1 MKRLLFIATAF
12 VAFSLTSCLSDDDP
26 VQYYLELGTLSGE
39 TAKNFVINTDF
50 GNVLKPQGAVPGLS
64 EFVDGKRVQVQ
75 YSVISK
81 VASTNEYTV
90 EVAFLQDLFQKNLL
104 FVDDISRDTLKNDP
118 VRIMGAWMGKD
129 FLNIEFRFQGS
140 GNKNF
145 PHYIDLAMDSTKQ
158 QDKENHVA
166 LDLKHNAN
174 EDATYQ
180 TYRVLMS
187 VSLKELRVAG
197 QDSVQIWLRAND
209 QMYDPKSIIYRY
221 NLAE

>member
-26 VQYYLELGTLSGE
+26 VQYYLELGTLNGE

-50 GNVLKPQGAVPGLS
+50 GNVLKPQGVVPGLS
-64 EFVDGKRVQVQ
+64 DFADGKRVQVQ
-75 YSVISK
+75 YSVVSG

-90 EVAFLQDLFQKNLL
+90 EVAFLQDLFQKDLL
-104 FVDDISRDTLKNDP
+104 FVDTISRDTLKNDP

-158 QDKENHVA
+158 DKEKHVA

-174 EDATYQ
+174 EDSPYQ
-180 TYRVLMS
+180 TYKVLMS
-187 VSLKELRVAG
+187 VSLKDLRVNG

-209 QMYDPKSIIYRY
+209 QIYKPESIIYRY
-221 NLAE
+221 N

>member
-1 MKRLLFIATAF
+1 MKRFLFIATVF

-26 VQYYLELGTLSGE
+26 VRYYGELGSLSGE
-39 TAKNFVINTDF
+39 TVNDFVINTD
-50 GNVLKPQGAVPGLS
+50 GNNILKPYGMLPS
-64 EFVDGKRVQVQ
+64 NFKFKDGKRVLVQ
-75 YSVISK
+75 YSVVSG
-81 VASTNEYTV
+81 VDSTRKYTV
-90 EVAFLQDLFQKNLL
+90 EVASISDLFQKDLL
-104 FVDDISRDTLKNDP
+104 FVDDGSRDTLKNDP

-158 QDKENHVA
+158 DKENHVA

-174 EDATYQ
+174 EDSPYQ
-180 TYRVLMS
+180 TYNVLMS

-221 NLAE
+221 NLTE